1 MRTAMR
7 TTGAPDAAQRQAGV
21 SSLRR
26 EASPFFEALSVWKTF
41 PRKSQGSSAADGAL
55 VALRDVNL
63 RVDKGEFVCIV
74 GPSGCGKSTFLNMVA
89 GFDRPT
95 RGELRLRGQ
104 PIVKP
109 GADRGV
115 VFQEHALFPWL
126 TIRQNVGFGL
136 SVRHVARTEREE
148 RITEHLKLVGLSDF
162 EDMYPEQLSGGMRQR
177 SAIARAL
184 ANDPEILL
192 MDEPFGALDLLTR
205 EAMQR
210 ELAKIWMR
218 TGKTVL
224 FVTHGV
230 DEAVL
235 LADRVVVF
243 SAHPG
248 AIKKE
253 VDVRVARPRDP
264 LSPQVIEVKREVSS
278 LLAQTVEEAGATEPM
293 AR

>member
-1 MRTAMR
+1 MTIMGNGERA
-7 TTGAPDAAQRQAGV
+7 
-21 SSLRR
+21 
-26 EASPFFEALSVWKTF
+26 FFEARSVWKTF
-41 PRKSQGSSAADGAL
+41 PRNASGGNGGDGEL

-63 RVDKGEFVCIV
+63 TVNKGEFVCIV

-95 RGELRLRGQ
+95 RGDLRLRGHE
-104 PIVKP
+104 IAKP

-126 TIRQNVGFGL
+126 TIRQNVGFGM
-136 SVRHVARTEREE
+136 SVRHVPRPERES
-148 RITEHLKLVGLSDF
+148 RITEHLKLVGLSQF
-162 EDMYPEQLSGGMRQR
+162 ADMYPEQLSGGMRQR
-177 SAIARAL
+177 TAIARAL

-205 EAMQR
+205 ETMQR
-210 ELAKIWMR
+210 ELANIWMR
-218 TGKTVL
+218 AGKTVL

-248 AIKKE
+248 AIKQE
-253 VDVRVARPRDP
+253 VDIRVPRPRDP
-264 LSPQVIEVKREVSS
+264 LSRQIIELKREVSAA
-278 LLAQTVEEAGATEPM
+278 LADTPEAPRAVVC
-293 AR
+293 A

>member
-1 MRTAMR
+1 MSVIDH
-7 TTGAPDAAQRQAGV
+7 GDQA
-21 SSLRR
+21 
-26 EASPFFEALSVWKTF
+26 FFEASSIWKTF
-41 PRKSQGSSAADGAL
+41 PRNASGGNGGDDHL

-63 RVDKGEFVCIV
+63 TVRKGEFVCIV

-95 RGELRLRGQ
+95 RGDLRLRGQ
-104 PIVKP
+104 EIVKP

-126 TIRQNVGFGL
+126 TIRQNVGFGM
-136 SVRHVARTEREE
+136 SVRHIPRAECEAR
-148 RITEHLKLVGLSDF
+148 ISDHLKLVGLSDF
-162 EDMYPEQLSGGMRQR
+162 ADMYPEQLSGGMRQR
-177 SAIARAL
+177 AAIARAL

-192 MDEPFGALDLLTR
+192 MDEPFGSLDLLTR

-243 SAHPG
+243 CAHPG

-253 VDVRVARPRDP
+253 VEISVQRPRDP
-264 LSPQVIEVKREVSS
+264 LGRQFIELKREVSAA
-278 LLAQTVEEAGATEPM
+278 LADAPEVPRAVVCA
-293 AR
+293 